1 MKNLYHI
8 LIFSQLIFIC
18 HINSYAQIKSP
29 NKDLFSY
36 FKFLPYNDKFINDT
50 NDAIIFKRNKV
61 KSVSYFVQEYRYG
74 KYDKGIIAEKREYNR
89 DGFLVKITNPEIRIY
104 RGPMF
109 STGSEDGRIDS
120 TTYKYSKEACSITYN
135 CWVRKYPETT
145 NYVFDSLGRL
155 FYIEDIKDSAIFSN
169 EIINYDLENN
179 RIITIDTNHN
189 YKINGKIFI
198 ISNNR
203 ISKILC
209 YDDKDTVT
217 SEIYQYENNKLT
229 IKEFANVYEDR
240 IITRYYNANG
250 KLVKEIREIGDRDII
265 VEEYFYGKDFIKNNS
280 YEREIESSFSI
291 FNKVSKSI
299 IYLNSSNLPILEMKN
314 WWGIFYYRTQFQYEY
329 YE

>member
-18 HINSYAQIKSP
+18 HFNSYAQIKSP

-36 FKFLPYNDKFINDT
+36 FKFLPHYYKFINDT

-61 KSVSYFVQEYRYG
+61 KSVSYFVQDYRYG
-74 KYDKGIIAEKREYNR
+74 KYDKGIIYEKREYNR
-89 DGFLVKITNPEIRIY
+89 DGFLVKITNPGIRIY
-104 RGPMF
+104 RGQF
-109 STGSEDGRIDS
+109 SIGSEDGRIDS
-120 TTYKYSKEACSITYN
+120 TTYKYLKENSSITYN

-145 NYVFDSLGRL
+145 NYKFDSLGRL
-155 FYIEDIKDSAIFSN
+155 FYIEDIQDSAIFSN

-179 RIITIDTNHN
+179 RIFTIDTNQYH
-189 YKINGKIFI
+189 KISGKIFI

-203 ISKILC
+203 ISKILD
-209 YDDKDTVT
+209 YDDKDTVILET
-217 SEIYQYENNKLT
+217 YQYGDNKLT
-229 IKEFANVYEDR
+229 VKEFANDYEDR
-240 IITRYYNANG
+240 TITRYYNDNG
-250 KLVKEIREIGDRDII
+250 KLVKEIREIEDKDII
-265 VEEYFYGKDFIKNNS
+265 VEEYFYGKDFIKSIS
-280 YEREIESSFSI
+280 YKREIESSFSI

>member
-1 MKNLYHI
+1 M
-8 LIFSQLIFIC
+8 IFIC

-36 FKFLPYNDKFINDT
+36 FKFLPYNDKFTNDT

-61 KSVSYFVQEYRYG
+61 KSVSYFVQDYKYG
-74 KYDKGIIAEKREYNR
+74 KYDKGIISEKREYNR
-89 DGFLVKITNPEIRIY
+89 DGFLVKITNPGIRVY
-104 RGPMF
+104 RGPGF
-109 STGSEDGRIDS
+109 SIGSEDSRIDS
-120 TTYKYSKEACSITYN
+120 TTYKYLKENSSITYN

-145 NYVFDSLGRL
+145 NYKFDSLGRL

-179 RIITIDTNHN
+179 RIVTIDTNHY

-203 ISKILC
+203 ISKILD
-209 YDDKDTVT
+209 YDDKDTVI
-217 SEIYQYENNKLT
+217 SETYEYGDNKLT
-229 IKEFANVYEDR
+229 IKEFANDYEDR
-240 IITRYYNANG
+240 TITRYYNVYG
-250 KLVKEIREIGDRDII
+250 KLIKEVREIDDKDVI
-265 VEEYFYGKDFIKNNS
+265 VEEYFYGKDYIKNIS
-280 YEREIESSFSI
+280 YKREIESSFSI

-299 IYLNSSNLPILEMKN
+299 LYLSSSNLPILEVKN
-314 WWGIFYYRTQFQYEY
+314 WWGIFDYQTEFQYEY